1 MSSASVSPSGAA
13 PADLESSSAARRAIV
28 IGAGISGLRAAR
40 GLVSRGFRVTVLDK
54 GRAPGGRASTRAH
67 PEGRFDHGAQSFTAR
82 GESFAREVLGWR
94 ARGLVAP
101 FVGEVRGAPL
111 DAPNA
116 PRYVLPAGMG
126 ALAQHLAEGLDVRVD
141 TTAEAISREGEVWR
155 VRGKGP
161 SSAFELESDVLV
173 VAVPPEQAR
182 TLLASV
188 SFAGRELLA
197 RAESVPCWALL
208 TVLARMHVAE
218 VALYRPDDT
227 FAWACHDARKR
238 GETSAREPAGE
249 TWIFHASPAFT
260 RENLE
265 KSADEIVSLLAPKA
279 ASLVRAEGAP
289 LFARAHRWRYGF
301 AGVALG
307 VEAIVDDS
315 LRLAV
320 CGDYC
325 LGGRLEDA
333 FTSGQAAA
341 ARLSA

>member
-1 MSSASVSPSGAA
+1 MSTARVSSLPVPSATATS
-13 PADLESSSAARRAIV
+13 RRAIV
-28 IGAGISGLRAAR
+28 VGAGISGLRAAR
-40 GLVSRGFRVTVLDK
+40 GLVERGFVVTLLDK
-54 GRAPGGRASTRAH
+54 GRSPGGRASTRVH
-67 PEGRFDHGAQSFTAR
+67 SEGRFDHGAQSFTAR
-82 GESFAREVLGWR
+82 SEPFARESLAWQ

-101 FVGEVRGAPL
+101 FVGEVRGAPE
-111 DAPNA
+111 PGVSSA

-126 ALAQHLAEGLDVRVD
+126 ALARYFAEGLDVRVD
-141 TTAEAISREGEVWR
+141 RVVEAVSREEGVWR

-161 SSAFELESDVLV
+161 SSAAFQLESDVLV

-188 SFAGRELLA
+188 PFSGTELLA

-208 TVLARMHVAE
+208 ATYARTHVPE

-238 GETSAREPAGE
+238 GEKNPGEPTGE
-249 TWIFHASPAFT
+249 TWIFHASPSFT

-265 KSADEIVSLLAPKA
+265 KSAEEVVSTLAPRA
-279 ASLVRAEGAP
+279 TALVRAEAP
-289 LFARAHRWRYGF
+289 PSFVRAHRWRYGL
-301 AGVALG
+301 ASVPLG
-307 VEAIVDDS
+307 VDALVDDS

-325 LGGRLEDA
+325 LGTRIEDA
-333 FTSGQAAA
+333 FISGQAAA
-341 ARLSA
+341 SRLSV